1 MSASSNRNTAWSR
14 ACGDFAHHRDTA
26 TSSCDSQKSTLA
38 ASPRNRVLT
47 TDSRTRPGMRAG
59 AQQDIHVQSLI
70 AGQQL
75 LVIQFQR
82 EQAMGQIGVIL
93 VRVTAAD
100 GVQ

>member
-1 MSASSNRNTAWSR
+1 
-14 ACGDFAHHRDTA
+14 
-26 TSSCDSQKSTLA
+26 
-38 ASPRNRVLT
+38 
-47 TDSRTRPGMRAG
+47 MRAG

-82 EQAMGQIGVIL
+82 EQALGQVGVIL